1 MKTIKVI
8 YKGARDGKDYD
19 DFTYNQTYLAQP
31 LTEGFVLVLNDR
43 GTLVEMPTIDF
54 DFNTNGYS
62 RNWLAYCKHN
72 NLHSDHK
79 PQSMANFINWINDR
93 SIEFRKRHHFSKEQP
108 IGHLESWVLFLEKGA
123 VAIEHTLTEAERI

>member
-19 DFTYNQTYLAQP
+19 DFTFNQTYLAQP
-31 LTEGFVLVLNDR
+31 LTEGFILVLNDS

-72 NLHSDHK
+72 NLESDHK
-79 PQSMANFINWINDR
+79 PKSMANFINWINDR
-93 SIEFRKRHHFSKEQP
+93 SIEFRKFHRFSKEQP
-108 IGHLESWVLFLEKGA
+108 IGHLESWIAFLEDGQEK
-123 VAIEHTLTEAERI
+123 ITLKLTGV